1 MGALGAQK
9 AALVYLEREPRA
21 VSAVLPIFLRVIEA
35 HLHQASAAISPH
47 AQLGAVSFIH
57 RFGASLKR
65 HVHYHC
71 CVIDGVL
78 EPVEDAAD
86 VPEAVR
92 LWWVLWRVRFY

>member
-1 MGALGAQK
+1 MGALGAQT

-47 AQLGAVSFIH
+47 AQLGSVSFIH